1 MTPEIERQSSTKRES
16 ALHGLLR
23 NYGASLRFADKV
35 IACFQ
40 TDTVSAEGVQGILF
54 SFDARVPLVFERRW
68 VIGDVDLLPR
78 PGERAMLRVTA
89 RPWVDGLGHITLRA
103 KHFMILPPRTF
114 PADEQIE
121 LATDAGDLSEKTNA

>member
-1 MTPEIERQSSTKRES
+1 MTPEVERQSSTKRES

-40 TDTVSAEGVQGILF
+40 TDMVNAEGVHGVLF

-68 VIGDVDLLPR
+68 VIGDIDLLPR

-89 RPWVDGLGHITLRA
+89 RPWVDGLGHITLKA
-103 KHFMILPPRTF
+103 KHFMILPPRVTS
-114 PADEQIE
+114 AEAQRALD
-121 LATDAGDLSEKTNA
+121 TDAGDLSEKTNA